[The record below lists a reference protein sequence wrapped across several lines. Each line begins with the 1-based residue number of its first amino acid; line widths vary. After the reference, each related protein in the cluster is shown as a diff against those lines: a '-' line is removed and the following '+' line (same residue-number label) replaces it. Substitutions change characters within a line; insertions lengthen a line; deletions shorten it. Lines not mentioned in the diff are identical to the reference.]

1 MLKLWVKQG
10 WANQFLS
17 VRALNTPG
25 LGVQAENERFYH
37 VATAKEPLR
46 LSLPGPVWLRVDHLR
61 NGPTNTHYALLDKAD
76 QSDPLVP
83 VLRERVALLGGGAGL
98 GLAITRDLVRA
109 HGGDIILSE
118 TGTGGSTFCFTL
130 PL

>member
-1 MLKLWVKQG
+1 M
-10 WANQFLS
+10 A
-17 VRALNTPG
+17 A
-25 LGVQAENERFYH
+25 
-37 VATAKEPLR
+37 
-46 LSLPGPVWLRVDHLR
+46 DH
-61 NGPTNTHYALLDKAD
+61 HA
-76 QSDPLVP
+76 
-83 VLRERVALLGGGAGL
+83 GGAGL